1 MTLVDIISNG
11 GLLCDGDWIEKKDQ
25 DVRGKVR
32 LIQLADIGDGEFKDK
47 SSKYIT
53 LETAER
59 LHCTF
64 LEKGDILIARLPE
77 PLGRAC
83 IFPLEGAYITAVDIA
98 ILRIK
103 DISINPQYIMY
114 LINSSTFRSQIKQ
127 YESGT
132 TRKRIS
138 RKNLEKIEFSL
149 PNLEIQNRIVAR
161 IEELFSKLDK
171 AVDTLK
177 TTKEQLAVYRQAVLK
192 AAFEGK
198 YTKWWR
204 KNHNVSANEEYCEL
218 RKENQVFK
226 DTSGDENDLS
236 LNIPDEWMKVR
247 LGEIFDVE
255 VGATPSRQHAEYWN
269 GSIPWVSSGEVR
281 FTTINKTR
289 EMITD
294 IGLKN
299 ASTNLQPIG
308 TVLLAMIG
316 EGKTRGQSAI
326 LNIPAAHNQNTAAI
340 LVSKTLCQPKYI
352 YYFLQL
358 NYENTR
364 RVGSGNNQKALNKER
379 VRAIRIPFAPIA
391 EQSIIVKEIEKRL
404 SICENIE
411 QTVNTAL
418 AQADT
423 MRQSILKQA
432 FEGKK
437 DVY

>member
-1 MTLVDIISNG
+1 MKWKEVLEIKSGKNQ
-11 GLLCDGDWIEKKDQ
+11 KD
-25 DVRGKVR
+25 V
-32 LIQLADIGDGEFKDK
+32 ADINGSYPIYGSGGIIGYSKEYLCPAGTTIIGRKGTINSPLYVNEPFWNVDTAFGLIPSQQLVSKYLYYFCCFFNFKALDK
-47 SSKYIT
+47 STTIPSLAKRD
-53 LETAER
+53 LENVEM
-59 LHCTF
+59 
-64 LEKGDILIARLPE
+64 PVP
-77 PLGRAC
+77 PLD
-83 IFPLEGAYITAVDIA
+83 E
-98 ILRIK
+98 
-103 DISINPQYIMY
+103 Q
-114 LINSSTFRSQIKQ
+114 SS
-127 YESGT
+127 
-132 TRKRIS
+132 
-138 RKNLEKIEFSL
+138 
-149 PNLEIQNRIVAR
+149 IVAR
-161 IEELFSKLDK
+161 IEELFSELDK
-171 AVDTLK
+171 AVGTLK
-177 TTKEQLAVYRQAVLK
+177 TTKEQLEVYRQAVLK

-204 KNHNVSANEEYCEL
+204 KNHNVSANEEYSVL

-226 DTSGDENDLS
+226 DTSGDENELS

-316 EGKTRGQSAI
+316 EGKTRGQSAL

-379 VRAIRIPFAPIA
+379 VRAIRVPFAPIA

-418 AQADT
+418 AQADA

-432 FEGKK
+432 FEGKI
-437 DVY
+437 

>member
-1 MTLVDIISNG
+1 MYPIKKLQDCATIIAGQSPESKYYNSTG
-11 GLLCDGDWIEKKDQ
+11 EGIPFFQGKADFGELYP
-25 DVRGKVR
+25 KVR
-32 LIQLADIGDGEFKDK
+32 MYC
-47 SSKYIT
+47 SSPTKIAQYN
-53 LETAER
+53 
-59 LHCTF
+59 
-64 LEKGDILIARLPE
+64 DILLSVRAPVGPTNLSPGTVCI
-77 PLGRAC
+77 GRGLA
-83 IFPLEGAYITAVDIA
+83 A
-98 ILRIK
+98 IRPDDSLDLK
-103 DISINPQYIMY
+103 Y
-114 LINSSTFRSQIKQ
+114 LLYYFRYFETQLSAKGT
-127 YESGT
+127 GT
-132 TRKRIS
+132 TFKAINQKLI
-138 RKNLEKIEFSL
+138 KNLEIPIPPFNEQF
-149 PNLEIQNRIVAR
+149 RIVTH
-161 IEELFSKLDK
+161 IEELFSELDK
-171 AVDTLK
+171 AVGTLK
-177 TTKEQLAVYRQAVLK
+177 TTKEQLEVYRQAVLK

-226 DTSGDENDLS
+226 DTSGDENELS

-379 VRAIRIPFAPIA
+379 VRAIRVPFAPIA

-418 AQADT
+418 AQADA

-432 FEGKK
+432 FEGKI
-437 DVY
+437 

>member
-177 TTKEQLAVYRQAVLK
+177 TTKEQLTVYRQAVLK
-192 AAFEGK
+192 DAFSSCETQAKIKDVCYHVTDGDHMPPPK
-198 YTKWWR
+198 ATQGIPFIMISNIQN
-204 KNHNVSANEEYCEL
+204 NHVNWTATNFVGEEYYKQIGEKRTPRKGDILYTVTGSFGIPVMIDFDKKFCFQRHIALL
-218 RKENQVFK
+218 RPNAAIRQRFLYYALQSPAVYSQATKRATGTAQKTV
-226 DTSGDENDLS
+226 GLS
-236 LNIPDEWMKVR
+236 TLRDI
-247 LGEIFDVE
+247 
-255 VGATPSRQHAEYWN
+255 
-269 GSIPWVSSGEVR
+269 SIPYTS
-281 FTTINKTR
+281 
-289 EMITD
+289 D
-294 IGLKN
+294 
-299 ASTNLQPIG
+299 
-308 TVLLAMIG
+308 LLM
-316 EGKTRGQSAI
+316 Q
-326 LNIPAAHNQNTAAI
+326 
-340 LVSKTLCQPKYI
+340 
-352 YYFLQL
+352 
-358 NYENTR
+358 
-364 RVGSGNNQKALNKER
+364 
-379 VRAIRIPFAPIA
+379 
-391 EQSIIVKEIEKRL
+391 
-404 SICENIE
+404 ENIE
-411 QTVNTAL
+411 LEVKKRLCACDHIEKNVDTVL
-418 AQADT
+418 AQADA

-432 FEGKK
+432 FEGKI
-437 DVY
+437 

>member
-1 MTLVDIISNG
+1 MYNYIPL
-11 GLLCDGDWIEKKDQ
+11 EQ
-25 DVRGKVR
+25 A
-32 LIQLADIGDGEFKDK
+32 ADILDSYRKPVNNKERLNLIKGKPLDELFPYYGATGQVGWIDSFLTDGE
-47 SSKYIT
+47 YI
-53 LETAER
+53 LLGEDGAPFLNPYAE
-59 LHCTF
+59 
-64 LEKGDILIARLPE
+64 K
-77 PLGRAC
+77 
-83 IFPLEGAYITAVDIA
+83 AYIIYGKTWVNNHAH
-98 ILRIK
+98 ILRSK
-103 DISINPQYIMY
+103 TNNEFLCYY
-114 LINSSTFRSQIKQ
+114 LNYFNYKN
-127 YESGT
+127 YVSGT
-132 TRKRIS
+132 TRLKLTQAQM
-138 RKNLEKIEFSL
+138 RKIPI
-149 PNLEIQNRIVAR
+149 PNIPSDEQFCIVAR
-161 IEELFSKLDK
+161 IEELFSELDK
-171 AVDTLK
+171 AVGTLK
-177 TTKEQLAVYRQAVLK
+177 TTKEQLEVYRQAVLK

-226 DTSGDENDLS
+226 DTSGDENELS

-379 VRAIRIPFAPIA
+379 VRAIRVPFAPIA

-418 AQADT
+418 AQADA
-423 MRQSILKQA
+423 MRQSILKQT
-432 FEGKK
+432 FEEKI
-437 DVY
+437 

>member
-138 RKNLEKIEFSL
+138 RKNLEKIEFPL

-161 IEELFSKLDK
+161 IEELFSKFDK

-192 AAFEGK
+192 DAFSDFEK
-198 YTKWWR
+198 
-204 KNHNVSANEEYCEL
+204 
-218 RKENQVFK
+218 K
-226 DTSGDENDLS
+226 DSIRNLTMVVTSGSRGWAKYYSNSGALFVRIGNLTHSGIDIDFRDIQHITPPDNAEGVRTRLQPNDVLVS
-236 LNIPDEWMKVR
+236 ITADL
-247 LGEIFDVE
+247 
-255 VGATPSRQHAEYWN
+255 
-269 GSIPWVSSGEVR
+269 GSIGFVSEKVEEAYINQHIALVR
-281 FTTINKTR
+281 FQNPVQGRFMAWYLRSEYGQK
-289 EMITD
+289 D
-294 IGLKN
+294 LLKN
-299 ASTNLQPIG
+299 KRGGGKLGLGLDDIRDTPVPI
-308 TVLLAMIG
+308 VDDI
-316 EGKTRGQSAI
+316 
-326 LNIPAAHNQNTAAI
+326 TATEI
-340 LVSKTLCQPKYI
+340 VDKVEE
-352 YYFLQL
+352 QL
-358 NYENTR
+358 S
-364 RVGSGNNQKALNKER
+364 VCDS
-379 VRAIRIPFAPIA
+379 
-391 EQSIIVKEIEKRL
+391 IEK
-404 SICENIE
+404 
-411 QTVNTAL
+411 TVDTAL
-418 AQADT
+418 AQADA

>member
-1 MTLVDIISNG
+1 MYPIKKLQDCATIIAGQSPESKYYNSTG
-11 GLLCDGDWIEKKDQ
+11 EGIPFFQGKADFGELYP
-25 DVRGKVR
+25 KVR
-32 LIQLADIGDGEFKDK
+32 MYC
-47 SSKYIT
+47 SSPTKIAQYN
-53 LETAER
+53 
-59 LHCTF
+59 
-64 LEKGDILIARLPE
+64 DILLSVRAPVGPTNLSPGTVCI
-77 PLGRAC
+77 GRGLA
-83 IFPLEGAYITAVDIA
+83 A
-98 ILRIK
+98 IRPDDSLDLK
-103 DISINPQYIMY
+103 Y
-114 LINSSTFRSQIKQ
+114 LLYYFRYFETQLSAKGT
-127 YESGT
+127 GT
-132 TRKRIS
+132 TFKAINQKLI
-138 RKNLEKIEFSL
+138 KNLEIPIPPFNEQF
-149 PNLEIQNRIVAR
+149 RIVTH
-161 IEELFSKLDK
+161 IEELFSELDK
-171 AVDTLK
+171 AVGTLK
-177 TTKEQLAVYRQAVLK
+177 TTKEQLEVYRQAVLK

-226 DTSGDENDLS
+226 DTSGDENELS

-379 VRAIRIPFAPIA
+379 VRAIRVPFAPIA

-404 SICENIE
+404 SICDNIE
-411 QTVNTAL
+411 KAVDAAL
-418 AQADT
+418 AQADA

-432 FEGKK
+432 FEGKL
-437 DVY
+437 

>member
-192 AAFEGK
+192 DAFSDFEK
-198 YTKWWR
+198 
-204 KNHNVSANEEYCEL
+204 
-218 RKENQVFK
+218 K
-226 DTSGDENDLS
+226 DSIRNLTTVVTSGSRGWAKYYSENGALFVRIGNLTHSGIDIDFSDIQHITPPDNAEGIRTRLQPNDVLVSITADL
-236 LNIPDEWMKVR
+236 
-247 LGEIFDVE
+247 
-255 VGATPSRQHAEYWN
+255 
-269 GSIPWVSSGEVR
+269 GSIGFVSKKGEEAYINQHIALVR
-281 FTTINKTR
+281 FQNSAQGRFMAWYLRSEYGQK
-289 EMITD
+289 D
-294 IGLKN
+294 LLKN
-299 ASTNLQPIG
+299 KRGGGKLGLGLDDIRDTPVPIVDDVTAKE
-308 TVLLAMIG
+308 TVDKI
-316 EGKTRGQSAI
+316 EE
-326 LNIPAAHNQNTAAI
+326 
-340 LVSKTLCQPKYI
+340 
-352 YYFLQL
+352 QL
-358 NYENTR
+358 SVCN
-364 RVGSGNNQKALNKER
+364 S
-379 VRAIRIPFAPIA
+379 
-391 EQSIIVKEIEKRL
+391 IEK
-404 SICENIE
+404 
-411 QTVNTAL
+411 TVDTAL
-418 AQADT
+418 AQTDT

-432 FEGKK
+432 FKEGSI
-437 DVY
+437 

>member
-11 GLLCDGDWIEKKDQ
+11 GLLCDGDWIETKDQ

-192 AAFEGK
+192 DAFSDFEK
-198 YTKWWR
+198 
-204 KNHNVSANEEYCEL
+204 
-218 RKENQVFK
+218 K
-226 DTSGDENDLS
+226 DSIRNLTTVVTSGSRGWAKYYSENGALFVRIGNLTHSGIDIDFSDIQHITPPDNAEGIRTRLQPNDVLVSITADL
-236 LNIPDEWMKVR
+236 
-247 LGEIFDVE
+247 
-255 VGATPSRQHAEYWN
+255 
-269 GSIPWVSSGEVR
+269 GSIGFVSKKGEEAYINQHIALVR
-281 FTTINKTR
+281 FQNSAQGRFMAWYLRSEYGQK
-289 EMITD
+289 D
-294 IGLKN
+294 LLKN
-299 ASTNLQPIG
+299 KRGGGKLGLGLDDIRDTPVPIVDDVTAKE
-308 TVLLAMIG
+308 TVDKI
-316 EGKTRGQSAI
+316 EE
-326 LNIPAAHNQNTAAI
+326 
-340 LVSKTLCQPKYI
+340 
-352 YYFLQL
+352 QL
-358 NYENTR
+358 SVCN
-364 RVGSGNNQKALNKER
+364 S
-379 VRAIRIPFAPIA
+379 
-391 EQSIIVKEIEKRL
+391 IEK
-404 SICENIE
+404 
-411 QTVNTAL
+411 TVDTAL
-418 AQADT
+418 AQTDA

-432 FEGKK
+432 FKEGSI
-437 DVY
+437 

>member
-1 MTLVDIISNG
+1 MYPIKKLQDCATIIAGQSPESKYYNSTG
-11 GLLCDGDWIEKKDQ
+11 EGIPFFQGKADFGELYP
-25 DVRGKVR
+25 KVR
-32 LIQLADIGDGEFKDK
+32 VYC
-47 SSKYIT
+47 SSPTKIAQYN
-53 LETAER
+53 
-59 LHCTF
+59 
-64 LEKGDILIARLPE
+64 DILLSVRAPVGPTNLSPGTVCI
-77 PLGRAC
+77 GRGLA
-83 IFPLEGAYITAVDIA
+83 A
-98 ILRIK
+98 IRPDDSLDLK
-103 DISINPQYIMY
+103 Y
-114 LINSSTFRSQIKQ
+114 LLYYFRYFETQLSAKGT
-127 YESGT
+127 GT
-132 TRKRIS
+132 TFKAINQKLI
-138 RKNLEKIEFSL
+138 KNLEIPIPPRNEQS
-149 PNLEIQNRIVAR
+149 RIVAH
-161 IEELFSKLDK
+161 IEELFSELDK
-171 AVDTLK
+171 AVGTLK
-177 TTKEQLAVYRQAVLK
+177 TTKEQLEVYRQAVLK

-226 DTSGDENDLS
+226 DTSGDENELS

-379 VRAIRIPFAPIA
+379 VRAIRVPFAPIA

-418 AQADT
+418 AQADA

-432 FEGKK
+432 FEGTM
-437 DVY
+437 